1 MRTRRR
7 KKVLGLGLCAGLIIS
22 SLGIIRAETFQQQ
35 RNRFR
40 DEIKYKTEEQLD
52 KDGLYIAVMFDK
64 DVGRWDFQV
73 SDEEAERIKKHLQE
87 YFSLS
92 DQALLAEMVRRMN
105 SGAIIVYKEYLP
117 NADGVNL
124 KTTFLSPKVHYWEM
138 LTDINGIENLFH
150 VYNFSVAFG
159 KKTPVDTYVLLQT
172 QGTFLG
178 FTKAVTLPLIFHA
191 DHSRRTLGWSMPPE
205 KDLVQAVNELPVL
218 TPGRES
224 LGNRFIDTCRTHPMF
239 QEKDPGGNYVI
250 SDEQIMRWLSDN
262 IIHKDSECDVK
273 DCYGQWKAYEEF
285 DQYNLICY
293 SLLTVVNIAA
303 FIPPDIPA
311 ISRLVKKFAQMVSD
325 EVSARYL
332 PLSMKNYRDH
342 THAAAQKEK

>member
-1 MRTRRR
+1 MKAWRRER
-7 KKVLGLGLCAGLIIS
+7 VLGFCLCAGLIIS
-22 SLGIIRAETFQQQ
+22 SPGIIRAETFQQQ

-52 KDGLYIAVMFDK
+52 KDGLYVAVMFDK
-64 DVGRWDFQV
+64 DKGQWDFQV
-73 SDEEAERIKKHLQE
+73 SDEEAVRIKEHLRE

-92 DQALLAEMVRRMN
+92 DETLIAEMVRRMN
-105 SGAIIVYKEYLP
+105 SGAIIVYKEYSP

-124 KTTFLSPKVHYWEM
+124 KTTFLSPKVPYWET

-159 KKTPVDTYVLLQT
+159 KKSPVDTYVFLQT
-172 QGTFLG
+172 QGTFWG

-191 DHSRRTLGWSMPPE
+191 DEARRTLDWSMPPE

-239 QEKDPGGNYVI
+239 QEKDASGKYVV

-262 IIHKDSECDVK
+262 ILHKDSECDVK
-273 DCYGQWKAYEEF
+273 DCYGRWTVYEDF
-285 DQYNLICY
+285 DQYNLISY
-293 SLLTVVNIAA
+293 SLMTVVNIEA
-303 FIPPDIPA
+303 FIPPNIPA
-311 ISRLVKKFAQMVSD
+311 ISRMVKKFAQIISD

-332 PLSMKNYRDH
+332 PLSMKNFRDH
-342 THAAAQKEK
+342 TQAAAQKEK